1 MTLDADDQAPHAAAS
16 VVEAMRF
23 DHERKHSLND
33 LAEFAA
39 FDSTKPVDTL
49 LAFRMADSM
58 VTHGHPKTQPLLDAL
73 AKITH
78 SDVASYI
85 AGLER
90 CHAEIT
96 RRFKLSAVDRQ
107 FLRAAYH
114 PRGHILLKKSRPTN
128 NLLVLFSTMYNNFY
142 MSNAVILT
150 MMQELDCHILYL
162 KDSTIGNYHLGV
174 HGFAADFPGIATK
187 IQEVAAQVNAS
198 KIFFSGFSS
207 GGYAAMLTS
216 LQIPSAGYLGF
227 SQDIDLSPEST
238 QEPNR
243 YFTPEVRAW
252 LDPRWLLD
260 LRKELEKSDP
270 GVPRWLYYGGKMP
283 RDKGHAL
290 HLEGVAGIEVVCL
303 PDSRHET
310 VLDLM
315 AAGEFL
321 DLFRRL
327 LAEG

>member
-1 MTLDADDQAPHAAAS
+1 MTPDTDDQAPQAPARA
-16 VVEAMRF
+16 VDAMRF

-39 FDSTKPVDTL
+39 LDLTKPLDTL
-49 LAFRMADSM
+49 LAFRMADKM

-73 AKITH
+73 EKITH
-78 SDVASYI
+78 SDVAKYI
-85 AGLER
+85 VGLGQ

-96 RRFKLSAVDRQ
+96 RHFKLGSIDKH
-107 FLRAAYH
+107 FLRLAYH
-114 PRGHILLKKSRPTN
+114 PAGHILLRKSRPTN

-142 MSNAVILT
+142 MSNAVMLT
-150 MMQELDCHILYL
+150 MMQDLDCHTLYL
-162 KDSTIGNYHLGV
+162 KDSTLANYHLGV
-174 HGFAADFPGIATK
+174 QGFADDFPGIATK
-187 IQEVAAQVNAS
+187 IQEVAAQVGAS
-198 KIFFSGFSS
+198 RIFFSGFSS
-207 GGYAAMLTS
+207 GGYAAMLSS

-243 YFTPEVRAW
+243 YFTPEVRAR

-260 LRKELEKSDP
+260 LREVLEKADP
-270 GVPRWLYYGGKMP
+270 GVPRQIYYGGKMP

-290 HLEGVAGIEVVCL
+290 HLEGVAGVEVVCL

-315 AAGEFL
+315 ASGEFL

-327 LAEG
+327 LAAG